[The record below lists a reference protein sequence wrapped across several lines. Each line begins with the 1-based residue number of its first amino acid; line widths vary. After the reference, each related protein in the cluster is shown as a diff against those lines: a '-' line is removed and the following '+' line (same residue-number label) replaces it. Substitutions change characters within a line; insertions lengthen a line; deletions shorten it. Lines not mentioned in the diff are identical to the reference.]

1 MPEIKLNKTAM
12 KFDTKITRLFK
23 IQYPIIQAGMVWAS
37 GWKLASTVSNCG
49 GLGLIGSGSMKPD
62 LLREHIQK
70 CKNATSKP
78 FGVNIPLLREDA
90 EELVNTV
97 IEEGVKIV
105 FSSAGNPAKFIEHF
119 KKNNIIVVHVVPSVK
134 FGLKA
139 ESAGCD
145 AVVGEGVEAGGHN
158 GSDETTTLCLI
169 PQLVDAL
176 KIPVIAAGGIAD
188 GRGIL
193 AALSLGAEGVQMGTR
208 FAATVESSAHLNYK
222 KKVVET
228 NDGDTILAFKKIGLV
243 RMMKNDFA
251 LKSVKAEEE
260 GWSKEQLRELLGK
273 KRERLGI
280 FEGDEIE
287 GEMEAGQSSGL
298 IKEIPT
304 VEVLFKKLL
313 KEIEESKN
321 IMGRKTGES

>member
-1 MPEIKLNKTAM
+1 MNLKT
-12 KFDTKITRLFK
+12 KVTELFK
-23 IQYPIIQAGMVWAS
+23 IEYPIIQAGMVWTS
-37 GWKLASTVSNCG
+37 GWKLASAVSNED

-62 LLREHIQK
+62 LLREHIRDCFK
-70 CKNATSKP
+70 ATNKP
-78 FGVNIPLLREDA
+78 FGVNIPLLRRDA
-90 EELVNTV
+90 DELVNVV

-105 FSSAGNPAKFIEHF
+105 FSSAGHPGKFIEIL
-119 KKNNIIVVHVVPSVK
+119 KKNCIKVVHVIPSVK

-139 ESAGCD
+139 QEVGCD

-158 GSDETTTLCLI
+158 GINETTTLALI

-193 AALSLGAEGVQMGTR
+193 AALSLGAEGVQIGTR
-208 FAATVESSAHLNYK
+208 FAATIESSAHPNFK
-222 KKVVET
+222 KKVVDAGD
-228 NDGDTILAFKKIGLV
+228 DGTILAFKKVGLV
-243 RMMKNDFA
+243 RMLKNDFA
-251 LKSVKAEEE
+251 GRAVKAENECWDE
-260 GWSKEQLRELLGK
+260 VKLKELLGK

-298 IKEIPT
+298 VKEILP
-304 VEVLFKKLL
+304 VKELFSKLL
-313 KEIEESKN
+313 KEIETAQQRNKKIIS
-321 IMGRKTGES
+321 